1 MVLEFLKTLAQSVY
15 IHLCFFKKKW
25 MFSFGLW
32 SPVFP
37 SVHGYFIVNPALA
50 LLLAALRSTQERC
63 LRGHESDLIFVKKAI
78 FGVESSPP
86 LVR

>member
-32 SPVFP
+32 SLAFP
-37 SVHGYFIVNPALA
+37 FVNGYFIVNPAVA
-50 LLLAALRSTQERC
+50 LYIPVLV
-63 LRGHESDLIFVKKAI
+63 SDICFFLLIFSECLCHG
-78 FGVESSPP
+78 FWFSPLENLCFVP
-86 LVR
+86 Y